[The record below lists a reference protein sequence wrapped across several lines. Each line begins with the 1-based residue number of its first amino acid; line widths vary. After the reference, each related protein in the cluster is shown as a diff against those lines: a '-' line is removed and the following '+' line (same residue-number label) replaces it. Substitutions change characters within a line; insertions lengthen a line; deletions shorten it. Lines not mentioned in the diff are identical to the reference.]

1 MAIDDPVTSTQFAA
15 LRADEI
21 PVLRPGQLAPE
32 LGEPDGGLA
41 VLPRVSEWRGKRAMD
56 VLVAAILAVLVAP
69 LALFA
74 ALAIWVDAPGSPIMF
89 RQRRVG
95 RGNRE
100 FSMLKF
106 RTMRP
111 DAEEWLR
118 TEPEWLDHFYA
129 SDHKIPDHL
138 DPRITRIGR
147 FLRRSSID
155 EIPQLLNVLA
165 GHMSLVGP
173 RPVERTQLAQYESRR
188 AYYLAMRPGLTGLW
202 QVGGR
207 SRVPFPARAHLDE
220 TYARSCSLATDL
232 RVLIKTPLAVLQGLN
247 EDK

>member
-1 MAIDDPVTSTQFAA
+1 MAIDDSIKSTQFAA
-15 LRADEI
+15 LRADEV
-21 PVLRPGQLAPE
+21 PVLAAGQLAPE
-32 LGEPDGGLA
+32 LGYSDGGRA
-41 VLPRVSEWRGKRAMD
+41 VQLQVSEWRAKRAMD
-56 VLVAAILAVLVAP
+56 LVVAAVLSVLVAP
-69 LALFA
+69 VALVA
-74 ALAIWVDAPGSPIMF
+74 ALAIWLDAPGSPIMF
-89 RQRRVG
+89 RQKRVG
-95 RGNRE
+95 RANRE

-118 TEPEWLDHFYA
+118 TEPQWLDHFYA
-129 SDHKIPDHL
+129 FDHKIPDHI

-155 EIPQLLNVLA
+155 EIPQLINVLA

-173 RPVERTQLAQYESRR
+173 RPVERTQLDQYESRR
-188 AYYLAMRPGLTGLW
+188 PYYLAMRPGLTGLW

-220 TYARSCSLATDL
+220 TYARNCTLATDL
-232 RVLIKTPLAVLQGLN
+232 KVLLKTPLAVLRGLN
-247 EDK
+247 EDQ